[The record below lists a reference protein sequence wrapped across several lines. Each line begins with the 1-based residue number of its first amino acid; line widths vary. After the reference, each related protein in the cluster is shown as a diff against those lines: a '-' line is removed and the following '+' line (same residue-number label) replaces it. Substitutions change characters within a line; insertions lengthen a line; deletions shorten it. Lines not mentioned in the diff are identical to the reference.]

1 MKSIGKNIKNLRT
14 KKHMTQDDL
23 AEKLLVSRQTVSN
36 YETGKS
42 QPDIDMLM
50 NIAEALSVDIN
61 TIIYGKKPEDSL
73 NNTESKKELKKIAI
87 WAIVLVLLGVLHV
100 FLKDFAEMV
109 AQRDF
114 VTSPLM
120 FVMFIMRPAIFI
132 LLAWTGMRVI
142 AFCLKAK
149 RPDAAWLKYVK
160 YVVIAVIVLYFA
172 IFTWMVGEMLFA
184 NMEVWELRQQ
194 EVDFSYESHSTMP
207 LFLSNITWRIVN
219 IADLHFL
226 IFIPLGVLLWFT
238 GGKKKKKK
246 EEDEDIVK
254 DKEVV

>member
-1 MKSIGKNIKNLRT
+1 
-14 KKHMTQDDL
+14 MTQDEL
-23 AEKLLVSRQTVSN
+23 AEKLSVSRQTVSN

-42 QPDIDMLM
+42 KPDIDMLM
-50 NIAEALSVDIN
+50 NMAEALSVDIN
-61 TIIYGKKPEDSL
+61 AIIYGKEKDNSFDNIER
-73 NNTESKKELKKIAI
+73 KKELKKIII
-87 WAIVLVLLGVLHV
+87 WTVVIILFGVLHF
-100 FLKDFAEMV
+100 FLTDWAE
-109 AQRDF
+109 AIAERDF
-114 VTSPLM
+114 LTSPSM

-207 LFLSNITWRIVN
+207 LFISNIAWRIVN

-226 IFIPLGVLLWFT
+226 IFIPLGVMLWFT
-238 GGKKKKKK
+238 GGKKKKAQ
-246 EEDEDIVK
+246 DEDIVK